1 MSRKLIDKA
10 RRRLEGETGCR
21 SNPWGGRLSVALVY
35 PNTYHQAMSNLGF
48 LSVYHLINS
57 REDALC
63 ERFFLPDPEDL
74 AEHRKTG
81 YPLFSMESG
90 RHLTDFDIVAFS
102 ISFEN
107 DYIHLPTIF
116 ELGRLPLYADERAD
130 RFPLLLCGG
139 VCAFLNP
146 EPLAPIMDVFAI
158 GEGEVLLPAFFIAM
172 AAGNP
177 TRPDLLQSLS
187 AVPGLYVPSLY
198 RVDYNED
205 GTIEKYTSEP
215 GIAQRVRRQWLADLD
230 GAETRSFILTEETEF
245 SDMALTEI
253 SRGCSRGCRFCAAGF
268 LYLPPRERNLEHL
281 MDQVDQGLCHREKVG
296 LVGPAISDYS
306 RIGELEGEI
315 LARGGKVS
323 VASLRID
330 SLTLKEVEALRDSG
344 HRTVA
349 LAPEAGSQRMRNQIN
364 KNLTEEE
371 ILRAVRLL
379 AENGIPN
386 LKLYFL
392 IGLPGEEDEDI
403 AEMLGLTGRIRDV
416 WMEAG
421 KKQGRLGTIT
431 LSVNP
436 FIPKP
441 STPFQW
447 AAMEGGKSL
456 ERKMK
461 VLRSA
466 VARLPNTEVIF
477 ESPRAATVQAFLSR
491 GDRRSARVLP
501 HLAAGKNL
509 KAACRAADLDAE
521 FYVTRERA
529 EDEVFPWEVLD
540 SGVSREY
547 LWQEFQRGAQ
557 GKLTPR
563 CMQGCHR
570 CGVCG

>member
-10 RRRLEGETGCR
+10 RRRLEAETGCR
-21 SNPWGGRLSVALVY
+21 PNPWGGRLSVALVY

-81 YPLFSMESG
+81 YPLFSLESG
-90 RHLTDFDIVAFS
+90 RHLADFDVIAFS
-102 ISFEN
+102 VSFEN
-107 DYIHLPTIF
+107 DYLHLPVIF
-116 ELGRLPLYADERAD
+116 DLARIPLFSAERED
-130 RFPLLLCGG
+130 RYPLILCGG

-146 EPLAPIMDVFAI
+146 EPLAEIMDVFAI
-158 GEGEVLLPAFFIAM
+158 GEGEVILPSFFAAVTPGDLSRQELLL
-172 AAGNP
+172 
-177 TRPDLLQSLS
+177 RLCR
-187 AVPGLYVPSLY
+187 VPGLYVPSLY
-198 RVDYNED
+198 RVDYNEN
-205 GTIEKYTSEP
+205 GTLKEYTPEQDAP
-215 GIAQRVRRQWLADLD
+215 ARVRRQWLSDLD
-230 GAETRSFILTEETEF
+230 SAASRSFILTQETEF

-268 LYLPPRERNLEHL
+268 LYLPPRERSLDRL
-281 MDQVDQGLCHREKVG
+281 LSQVEEGLCHRERVG
-296 LVGPAISDYS
+296 LVGAAVSDYT

-330 SLTLKEVEALRDSG
+330 SLSAKEVAALKESG
-344 HRTVA
+344 HRTVS
-349 LAPEAGSQRMRNQIN
+349 LAPEAGSQRMRDLIN
-364 KNLTEEE
+364 KGLTEHQ

-379 AENGIPN
+379 AENGILN
-386 LKLYFL
+386 LKLYFI
-392 IGLPGEEDEDI
+392 IGFPLEEEEDIDEL
-403 AEMLGLTGRIRDV
+403 LGLTGRIRDV
-416 WMEAG
+416 WLAEG

-441 STPFQW
+441 STPLQW
-447 AAMEGGKSL
+447 AAMEDAKSL

-461 VLRSA
+461 AIRSA

-477 ESPRAATVQAFLSR
+477 ESPRAAVLQAFLSR
-491 GDRRSARVLP
+491 GDRRTAHVLP

-509 KAACRAADLDAE
+509 KAACRAAGLEPD
-521 FYVTRERA
+521 FYVTRERG
-529 EDEVFPWEVLD
+529 EDETLPWEVLD
-540 SGVSREY
+540 SGVRRNYLWREY
-547 LWQEFQRGAQ
+547 QRGLQ

-563 CMQGCHR
+563 CAPDCRR

>member
-21 SNPWGGRLSVALVY
+21 SNPWGGRLSVALLY

-48 LSVYHLINS
+48 LSIYHHINS

-81 YPLFSMESG
+81 YPLFSLESG
-90 RHLTDFDIVAFS
+90 RHLTDFDVIAFS

-116 ELGRLPLYADERAD
+116 ELSRLPLYAEERAD

-158 GEGEVLLPAFFIAM
+158 GEGEVLLPAFFEAM
-172 AAGNP
+172 ALEKAGR
-177 TRPDLLQSLS
+177 TDLLRRLS

-205 GTIEKYTSEP
+205 GTVHKYTPEP
-215 GIAQRVRRQWLADLD
+215 GVPERVRRQWLADLNS
-230 GAETRSFILTEETEF
+230 AETRSFILTEETEF

-281 MDQVDQGLCHREKVG
+281 IDQVDQGLCHREKVG
-296 LVGPAISDYS
+296 LVGAAISDYS

-330 SLTLKEVEALRDSG
+330 SLTLTEVEALRDSG

-392 IGLPGEEDEDI
+392 IGLPGEKEEDI
-403 AEMLGLTGRIRDV
+403 AEMLELTGRIREIWV
-416 WMEAG
+416 GAG
-421 KKQGRLGTIT
+421 KKLGRLGNIT

-441 STPFQW
+441 STPLQW
-447 AAMEGGKSL
+447 APMEGGKSL

-466 VARLPNTEVIF
+466 VARLPNTDVNF
-477 ESPRAATVQAFLSR
+477 ESPRSATVQAFLSR
-491 GDRRSARVLP
+491 GDRRTARALP
-501 HLAAGKNL
+501 HLAEGKNL
-509 KAACRAADLDAE
+509 KAACRAAGLDPE
-521 FYVTRERA
+521 FYVTRERG
-529 EDEVFPWEVLD
+529 EEEVFPWEILD
-540 SGVSREY
+540 SGVDREY
-547 LWQEFQRGAQ
+547 LWQEFQRGSQ

-563 CMQGCHR
+563 CMQGCQR

>member
-21 SNPWGGRLSVALVY
+21 SNPWGGRLSVALLY

-48 LSVYHLINS
+48 LSIYHHINS

-81 YPLFSMESG
+81 YPLFSLESG
-90 RHLTDFDIVAFS
+90 RHLTDFDVIAFS

-116 ELGRLPLYADERAD
+116 ELSRLPLYAEERAD

-158 GEGEVLLPAFFIAM
+158 GEGEVLLPAFFEAM
-172 AAGNP
+172 ALEKAGR
-177 TRPDLLQSLS
+177 TDLLRRLS

-205 GTIEKYTSEP
+205 GTVRKYTAEP
-215 GIAQRVRRQWLADLD
+215 GVPERVRRQWLADLNS
-230 GAETRSFILTEETEF
+230 AETRSFILTEDTEF

-281 MDQVDQGLCHREKVG
+281 IDQVDQGLCHREKVG
-296 LVGPAISDYS
+296 LVGAAISDYS
-306 RIGELEGEI
+306 HIGELEGEI

-330 SLTLKEVEALRDSG
+330 SLTLPEVEALRDSG

-349 LAPEAGSQRMRNQIN
+349 LAPEAGSQRMRNQVN
-364 KNLTEEE
+364 KNLTEDE

-392 IGLPGEEDEDI
+392 IGLPGEEEEDI
-403 AEMLGLTGRIRDV
+403 AEMLDLTGRIREIWV
-416 WMEAG
+416 EAG
-421 KKQGRLGTIT
+421 KKQGRLGSIT

-441 STPFQW
+441 STPLQW
-447 AAMEGGKSL
+447 APMEGGKSL

-491 GDRRSARVLP
+491 GDRRTARALP
-501 HLAAGKNL
+501 HLASGKNL
-509 KAACRAADLDAE
+509 KAACRESGLDAE
-521 FYVTRERA
+521 FYVTRERG
-529 EDEVFPWEVLD
+529 EDEVFRWEILD
-540 SGVSREY
+540 RGVDREY
-547 LWQEFQRGAQ
+547 LWQEFQRGLQ

-563 CMQGCHR
+563 CMQGCQR